1 MAGTPGKPA
10 GARRR
15 KVYDQ
20 AYFDTWYR
28 QRGMGGGAAL
38 SRKVGLAVAM
48 AEYHLGRP
56 LQSVLDV
63 GCGEG
68 AWLAPLRRLRPGVRY
83 LGVDASEYAIARHGA
98 RRNLHWLPFGDLA
111 SLTLPEPVDLLVC
124 ADVMHYLEDAELKR
138 GLREFPRLC
147 DGVAFLELFA
157 EGDDIVGDTEE
168 LHWRP
173 ASWYRSL
180 FARHGFRWAGP
191 HCYLS
196 AGLAA
201 RATAMELP

>member
-1 MAGTPGKPA
+1 MATSGKGPA
-10 GARRR
+10 GGRG

-28 QRGMGGGAAL
+28 QRGLGSSATL
-38 SRKVGLAVAM
+38 SRKIALAVTM

-56 LQSVLDV
+56 IQSVLDV

-68 AWLAPLRRLRPGVRY
+68 AWLAPLRRLRPKVRY
-83 LGVDASEYAIARHGA
+83 LGVDSSEYAIARHGS

-111 SLTLPEPVDLLVC
+111 ALTLPEPVDLLVC
-124 ADVMHYLEDAELKR
+124 SDVMHYLGDEELKR

-157 EGDDIVGDTEE
+157 EGDDIIGDTEG

-173 ASWYRSL
+173 AGWYRSL
-180 FARHGFRWAGP
+180 FARHGFRWGGP

-196 AGLAA
+196 AGLVA